1 MKDGKIH
8 VPARKKNKVTGQ
20 QVIRISPEA
29 YNIIVDLYNECTLSM
44 KELVSLLIIESA
56 DRVVFDKED

>member
-1 MKDGKIH
+1 MRDGKIH
-8 VPARKKNKVTGQ
+8 IPARKKNKVTGQ

-44 KELVSLLIIESA
+44 KELVSLLIIESS
-56 DRVVFDKED
+56 DRVVFDKEE